1 MFTTKAIWRMTQV
14 ACLAATMIHLS
25 ACNSDA
31 AATSKQGPPPP
42 EVDVASVLTRAVNA
56 PDEFNGRVSAVDTV
70 ALRPRVSGYIERVAY
85 KEGHEVSKGD
95 LLFVIDQRPYR
106 DALNTVLA
114 QLERAKT
121 ASRLA
126 KAQVDRVQT
135 LIAANAVSREEFDS
149 RQAEQ
154 EQALSDVRAAEAA
167 VASAKLNLA
176 FTEIR
181 APISGRAGRAMLSV
195 GNLAQTDQSL
205 LSTIV
210 SQDPMYVY
218 FNCDERSYMRFQE
231 IARRNGQTA
240 TAGSVRIGL
249 ANDAGFPH
257 VGKVNFLDNHLDPE
271 TGTIRARA
279 VLPNPDRRLTPGMFA
294 RVQFDANGEFKA
306 MLVSERAILTDQDR
320 KYLYVLGPEN
330 KAIRKDVVL
339 GPLIRN
345 ANGGAQALRVIESGL
360 DSNDKVIV
368 GGTQKIFYPG
378 MVVKPVAA
386 PTEAV
391 AKVNAKPAM

>member
-1 MFTTKAIWRMTQV
+1 MFTTQKIWRAAQM
-14 ACLAATMIHLS
+14 ACLTAMMIHLS
-25 ACNSDA
+25 GCNSDA
-31 AATSKQGPPPP
+31 AANSNQGPPPP
-42 EVDVASVLTRAVNA
+42 EVDVASVVTRAVNA
-56 PDEFNGRVSAVDTV
+56 PDEFNGRVSAVDSV
-70 ALRPRVSGYIERVAY
+70 SLRPRVSGYIERVAY
-85 KEGHEVSKGD
+85 TEGDEVNKGD
-95 LLFVIDQRPYR
+95 LLFVIDQRPYK

-149 RQAEQ
+149 RQADLEQ
-154 EQALSDVRAAEAA
+154 TLSDVRAAEAA
-167 VASAKLNLA
+167 VASARLNLA

-205 LSTIV
+205 LSTVV

-218 FNCDERSYMRFQE
+218 FNCDERSYLRFQE
-231 IARRNGQTA
+231 TA
-240 TAGSVRIGL
+240 KKSGRITTAGSVRIGL

-257 VGKVNFLDNHLDPE
+257 VGKVNFLDNHVDPE

-294 RVQFDANGEFKA
+294 RVQFDASGEFKA
-306 MLVSERAILTDQDR
+306 MLVNERAILTDQDR
-320 KYLYVLGPEN
+320 KYLYVVGPEN
-330 KAIRKDVVL
+330 KAMRKDVVL
-339 GPLIRN
+339 GPLIRDAN
-345 ANGGAQALRVIESGL
+345 AGAQALRVIESGL
-360 DSNDKVIV
+360 DANDKVIV

-386 PTEAV
+386 PAETV
-391 AKVNAKPAM
+391 AKAGTKPAM

>member
-1 MFTTKAIWRMTQV
+1 MFNTLEIWRLVQV
-14 ACLAATMIHLS
+14 TCLAATMMHLS
-25 ACNSDA
+25 GCNSDA
-31 AATSKQGPPPP
+31 AANSNQGPPPP
-42 EVDVASVLTRAVNA
+42 EVDVASVVTRAVNA

-70 ALRPRVSGYIERVAY
+70 SLRPRVSGYIERVAY
-85 KEGHEVSKGD
+85 KEGDEVSKGD
-95 LLFVIDQRPYR
+95 LLFVIDQRPYK

-149 RQAEQ
+149 RQADLEQ
-154 EQALSDVRAAEAA
+154 TLSDVRAAEAA

-195 GNLAQTDQSL
+195 GNLAQSDQSL
-205 LSTIV
+205 LSTVV

-218 FNCDERSYMRFQE
+218 FNCDERSYQRFQE
-231 IARRNGQTA
+231 IAKRNGRTA
-240 TAGSVRIGL
+240 TSGAVRIGL
-249 ANDAGFPH
+249 ASDTGFPYE
-257 VGKVNFLDNHLDPE
+257 GKVNFLDNHVDPE

-279 VLPNPDRRLTPGMFA
+279 ILPNPDRRLTPGMFA

-306 MLVSERAILTDQDR
+306 MLVNERAILTDQDR
-320 KYLYVLGPEN
+320 KYLYVVGPEN
-330 KAIRKDVVL
+330 KAMRKDVML
-339 GPLIRN
+339 GPLIRE
-345 ANGGAQALRVIESGL
+345 AKADAPSLRVIESGL
-360 DSNDKVIV
+360 DANDKVIV

-378 MVVKPVAA
+378 MVVKPVNA
-386 PTEAV
+386 PAETVAEAGT
-391 AKVNAKPAM
+391 KPPM